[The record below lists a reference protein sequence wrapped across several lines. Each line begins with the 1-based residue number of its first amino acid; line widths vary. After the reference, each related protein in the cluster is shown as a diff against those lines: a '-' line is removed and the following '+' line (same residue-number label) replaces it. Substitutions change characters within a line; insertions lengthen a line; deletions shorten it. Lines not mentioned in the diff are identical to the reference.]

1 MIFDIFTA
9 ADPFLLAFTG
19 LLVVSIAVLWVQDV
33 TLTLRGV

>member
-19 LLVVSIAVLWVQDV
+19 LLIVSIGALWAQDV
-33 TLTLRGV
+33 ALTLRGA